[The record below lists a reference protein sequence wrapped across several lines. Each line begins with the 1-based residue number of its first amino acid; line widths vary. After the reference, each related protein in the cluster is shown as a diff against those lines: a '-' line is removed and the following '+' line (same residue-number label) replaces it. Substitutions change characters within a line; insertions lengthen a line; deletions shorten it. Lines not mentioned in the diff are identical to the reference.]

1 MRQSLI
7 QRITPVVKKVVI
19 EYSNNYRQAEQE
31 IRERGGVD
39 TVAQETTIS
48 IIASS
53 YKVAFDDIGS
63 DVRLVEPFITS
74 FCTHDKD
81 RRYVQENGLL
91 SQWRSYGGSIGY
103 AIVFD
108 TEQLGSLV
116 EREGNEY
123 RYMAG
128 YFADVVYDTDE
139 ESFVSNFGK
148 FLAQL
153 ETYVSRLFRGE
164 EPDSE
169 GLFLPFVLG
178 ALRFKHQGFEE
189 EREVRIVG
197 SPETR
202 NVADALDAMV
212 TPSQASG
219 ERKRAIVKSW

>member
-1 MRQSLI
+1 
-7 QRITPVVKKVVI
+7 
-19 EYSNNYRQAEQE
+19 
-31 IRERGGVD
+31 
-39 TVAQETTIS
+39 
-48 IIASS
+48 
-53 YKVAFDDIGS
+53 
-63 DVRLVEPFITS
+63 
-74 FCTHDKD
+74 
-81 RRYVQENGLL
+81 
-91 SQWRSYGGSIGY
+91 
-103 AIVFD
+103 
-108 TEQLGSLV
+108 
-116 EREGNEY
+116 
-123 RYMAG
+123 MAG

-153 ETYVSRLFRGE
+153 ETYVSRLVRGE

-169 GLFLPFVLG
+169 GLFLPFVLS